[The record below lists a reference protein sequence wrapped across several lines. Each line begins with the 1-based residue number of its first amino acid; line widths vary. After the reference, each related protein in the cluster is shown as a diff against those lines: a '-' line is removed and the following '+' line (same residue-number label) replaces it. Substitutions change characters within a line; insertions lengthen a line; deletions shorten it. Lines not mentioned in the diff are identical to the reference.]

1 VLVACSWQAA
11 RAGQAGARVQ
21 VLLAQLWGSTPASSA
36 LRPLPAKASSAVRQ
50 LPPKATA
57 LPHRTQTKQLVAFA
71 SQAEWAHAVSEE
83 NGLLRE
89 RQLRLEGELR
99 AARASAAAEAA
110 ACAAARAGA
119 RAVEVAQACSGR
131 GSSERIAGRGNAP
144 GAAAEAEERGRG
156 GVTPEGGPCGAGAA
170 AASAE
175 AAADGAQTAALA
187 PAPGWELADLRD
199 SLAAQSGL
207 TQASARMLQALKR
220 SLRWG
225 TPCQA
230 VRGASLR
237 RGCTHTQPLQGCC
250 QLSAGAALPR
260 CAPPPRRPGMW
271 LLRRSWRGGGGEH
284 AGAHG
289 GAAAA
294 PGGAQGQRTAWQ
306 IRVKSRAGDI
316 TRRIDAGWQ
325 LERCREG

>member
-260 CAPPPRRPGMW
+260 CAPPPRRPG
-271 LLRRSWRGGGGEH
+271 SSSAACGSCAGAGGGG
-284 AGAHG
+284 
-289 GAAAA
+289 AASMQA
-294 PGGAQGQRTAWQ
+294 RTAALRQ
-306 IRVKSRAGDI
+306 RLAARKGSAQHGRSG
-316 TRRIDAGWQ
+316 
-325 LERCREG
+325 